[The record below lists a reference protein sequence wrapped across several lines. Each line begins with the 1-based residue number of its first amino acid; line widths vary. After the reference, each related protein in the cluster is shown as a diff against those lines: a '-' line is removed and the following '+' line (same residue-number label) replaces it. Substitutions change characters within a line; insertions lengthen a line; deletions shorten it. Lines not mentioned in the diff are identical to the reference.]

1 MKIIYIKFFFLIY
14 IFSPSL
20 LAQTIAIVNV
30 QFLIDNNF
38 HYKNI
43 LAEIE
48 DSRLKYLN
56 DFNLREK
63 ELSEIFDQIENSK
76 LILSQNEINIQIDNY
91 NTNLNNF
98 KIEVEEFNFHYQ
110 NQIILIRETIFKEI
124 IQILE
129 EYATKKNID
138 LILDSNTYLI
148 ASNSLDITMGINNIL
163 KKTNFKL
170 EYKDFEKN

>member
-1 MKIIYIKFFFLIY
+1 MSEFTILI
-14 IFSPSL
+14 
-20 LAQTIAIVNV
+20 
-30 QFLIDNNF
+30 
-38 HYKNI
+38 
-43 LAEIE
+43 
-48 DSRLKYLN
+48 
-56 DFNLREK
+56 
-63 ELSEIFDQIENSK
+63 
-76 LILSQNEINIQIDNY
+76 
-91 NTNLNNF
+91 
-98 KIEVEEFNFHYQ
+98 EEFNFHYQ

-148 ASNSLDITMGINNIL
+148 ASNSLDITMEINNIL

>member
-1 MKIIYIKFFFLIY
+1 M
-14 IFSPSL
+14 
-20 LAQTIAIVNV
+20 